1 MNIEIGRLPARSAR
15 TACVLLP
22 RGHHIA
28 ILNTEGRGDGAYEAG
43 HVVRYKTQHARAGGA
58 RFCPPPV
65 GGICYNQCSR
75 IVSLGMA
82 LMWASCRG
90 RRLYA
95 NAKHPA
101 LQFLRSKFCPAVCHG
116 LQKAVERRDKVGEA
130 MVFGG

>member
-1 MNIEIGRLPARSAR
+1 MIARCNIRRLANVCNGGRHLPSPPLGFNIAFIGGTELNIEIGRLPARSAR

-65 GGICYNQCSR
+65 GGMC
-75 IVSLGMA
+75 
-82 LMWASCRG
+82 
-90 RRLYA
+90 
-95 NAKHPA
+95 
-101 LQFLRSKFCPAVCHG
+101 
-116 LQKAVERRDKVGEA
+116 
-130 MVFGG
+130 